1 MGVGEEARGIAEQVL
16 AHDKCFPHPEDEA
29 RLSEICFFLSRR
41 SAPRGYNFQWSYL
54 GYHQLRHA
62 MNAKNDTSTP
72 LGSRPDKVH
81 HIGRCCSRFPYWS
94 FFPSR

>member
-41 SAPRGYNFQWSYL
+41 SAPR
-54 GYHQLRHA
+54 
-62 MNAKNDTSTP
+62 DTIFNGVIWAITNYDTP
-72 LGSRPDKVH
+72 
-81 HIGRCCSRFPYWS
+81 
-94 FFPSR
+94 